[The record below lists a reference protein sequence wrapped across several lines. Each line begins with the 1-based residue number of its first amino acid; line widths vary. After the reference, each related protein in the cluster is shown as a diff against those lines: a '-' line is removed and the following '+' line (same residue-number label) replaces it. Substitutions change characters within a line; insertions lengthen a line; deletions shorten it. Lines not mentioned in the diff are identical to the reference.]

1 MFKIL
6 LNFFSKDIAIDLG
19 TANTLFYLKG
29 EGILLNE
36 PSVVVLDKTKGKV
49 LYVGKE
55 AKEMLGK
62 TPPNMEVIRPLKDG
76 VISDYETTKAMIS
89 LFIMKVLKRKRLV
102 KPRIAICVPAGITQ
116 VEKKAVIDSALQAG
130 GREILLIEEPMAA
143 AIGAGLD
150 ISAPYGNMVVDIG
163 GGTTEVAVISL
174 SSVAYSESVRVA
186 GDEGNEAIM
195 DYFKRK
201 YNLFI
206 GENTAEKV
214 KIAIGSAFPLPEELS
229 CDVSGRDMV
238 SGIPRNI
245 TVKDDEIRD
254 ALKPPVEE
262 IVRSVKRAL
271 EKTPPELSADILDK
285 GIYLTGG
292 GALLKGL
299 DKLIT
304 EETGL
309 KVRVTDDPLTD
320 VAKGTGTAIEEYKKY
335 RHYSCGCR
343 INRRRRI
350 YSS

>member
-1 MFKIL
+1 MFKKI

-36 PSVVVLDKTKGKV
+36 PSVVVLDKNKGKV

-55 AKEMLGK
+55 AKSMMGK

-76 VISDYETTKAMIS
+76 VISDYETTKSMIS
-89 LFIMKVLKRKRLV
+89 LFIIKVLKRKRIV

-116 VEKKAVIDSALQAG
+116 VEKKAVIDSGLQSG
-130 GREILLIEEPMAA
+130 GREVLLIEEPMAA

-150 ISAPYGNMVVDIG
+150 IFAPSGNMVVDIG

-201 YNLFI
+201 YNLFV
-206 GENTAEKV
+206 GENTAERV
-214 KIAIGSAFPLPEELS
+214 KMAIGSAFPIGEQLTF
-229 CDVSGRDMV
+229 DVSGRDMV
-238 SGIPRNI
+238 SGIPKNI
-245 TVKDDEIRD
+245 TVTDDEIRE

-299 DKLIT
+299 DRLIT

-309 KVRVTDDPLTD
+309 KVQVTSDPLTD
-320 VAKGTGTAIEEYKKY
+320 VVKGTGKAIEEYKKY
-335 RHYSCGCR
+335 RNVF
-343 INRRRRI
+343 IN
-350 YSS
+350 

>member
-1 MFKIL
+1 MIRRI

-36 PSVVVLDKTKGKV
+36 PSVVVLDKNKLKV

-55 AKEMLGK
+55 AKAMMGK

-76 VISDYETTKAMIS
+76 VISDYETTKAMIG
-89 LFIMKVLKRKRLV
+89 LFILKVLKRKRLV

-116 VEKKAVIDSALQAG
+116 VEKKAVIDSAMQAG

-150 ISAPYGNMVVDIG
+150 ITLPTGNMVVDIG

-186 GDEGNEAIM
+186 GDEANEAIM

-206 GENTAEKV
+206 GENTAERV
-214 KIAIGSAFPLPEELS
+214 KIAIGSAFPLDEELS
-229 CDVSGRDMV
+229 FDVSGRDMI
-238 SGIPRNI
+238 SGIPKNI
-245 TVKDDEIRD
+245 TVTDNEIRE
-254 ALKPPVEE
+254 ALKPPVDE

-271 EKTPPELSADILDK
+271 EKTPPELSADILDN
-285 GIYLTGG
+285 GVYLTGG

-304 EETGL
+304 KETGL
-309 KVRVTDDPLTD
+309 KVQVTSEPLTD
-320 VAKGTGTAIEEYKKY
+320 VVKGTGKAIEEYKIFKNVF
-335 RHYSCGCR
+335 
-343 INRRRRI
+343 IN
-350 YSS
+350 

>member
-1 MFKIL
+1 MFKKI

-36 PSVVVLDKTKGKV
+36 PSVVVLDKNKGKV
-49 LYVGKE
+49 LYVGKD
-55 AKEMLGK
+55 AKGMMGK

-76 VISDYETTKAMIS
+76 VISDYETTKSMIS
-89 LFIMKVLKRKRLV
+89 LFILKVLKRKRIV

-116 VEKKAVIDSALQAG
+116 VEKKAVIDSGLQSG
-130 GREILLIEEPMAA
+130 GREVLLIEEPMAA

-150 ISAPYGNMVVDIG
+150 IFAPYGNMVVDIG

-206 GENTAEKV
+206 GENSAEKV
-214 KIAIGSAFPLPEELS
+214 KIAIGSAFPLGEELTF
-229 CDVSGRDMV
+229 DVSGRDMV
-238 SGIPRNI
+238 SGIPKNI
-245 TVKDDEIRD
+245 TVSDSEIRE
-254 ALKPPVEE
+254 ALKPPVDE

-271 EKTPPELSADILDK
+271 EKTPPELSADILDR

-299 DKLIT
+299 DRLIT

-309 KVRVTDDPLTD
+309 KVQVTSDPLTD
-320 VAKGTGTAIEEYKKY
+320 VVKGTGKAIEEYKKY
-335 RHYSCGCR
+335 RNVF
-343 INRRRRI
+343 IN
-350 YSS
+350 